1 MTCKEFSEE
10 FDILLNSYGIPTAF
24 GQTNPLLFDEY
35 EKSLFL
41 TKAQE
46 AIVTQ
51 LYNGKLLGFGFEETE
66 ELRMYL
72 ESLIK
77 TENIEPDTSASKGI
91 SSNSTFFKLPTDLLF
106 RTYEAA
112 VLEDESSPYID
123 GKVVEVIP
131 VAQDE
136 YHRIKDN
143 PFRGANNRRVLRVD
157 CGEDKAELI
166 STHKVRE
173 YQLRYLAKPTP
184 IILIDLPDNLT
195 INKES
200 DETKCSLNPAIHR
213 TILEL
218 AVNMAIQSKGIA
230 GKS

>member
-24 GQTNPLLFDEY
+24 GQANPLLFDEY

-46 AIVTQ
+46 AVVIQ
-51 LYNGKLLGFGFEETE
+51 LYSGKLLGQGFEETE

-72 ESLIK
+72 EALIK
-77 TENIEPDTSASKGI
+77 TESIEPTVGDGGLSK
-91 SSNSTFFKLPTDLLF
+91 NSTFFKLPEDLLF

-112 VLEDESSPYID
+112 ILQDDNSPCIN
-123 GKVVEVIP
+123 GKRVEVIP
-131 VAQDE
+131 VTQDE

-157 CGEDKAELI
+157 CGEDVVELI
-166 STHKVRE
+166 SEYNISE
-173 YQLRYLAKPTP
+173 YQLRYLSKPTP
-184 IILIDLPDNLT
+184 IILLDLPDDLT
-195 INKES
+195 IDNESKET
-200 DETKCSLNPAIHR
+200 ECSLNPAIHR

-218 AVNMAIQSKGIA
+218 AVSLAVKSKGIA